1 MDAHNRGV
9 EYVNQGIRALPGG
22 GPATRVDAS
31 AHRLQWNENPF
42 DYPADLKEEVLQR
55 LANAQWSRYPL
66 GFRAYD
72 LMAALA
78 AHWSVTP
85 EMVVVGHGS
94 SDVIRLVCAAVL
106 RAGDHVVMPSPT
118 FLLYKRNAHIQDA
131 VVHEV
136 ALSPDDDFALP
147 VDDLIVCA
155 RTNQAKLVV
164 ICAPNNPT
172 GTVYAQADLRRVV
185 EESGA
190 LVLIDE
196 AYAEFC
202 SQNLRPL
209 LDEYDNLVLVR
220 TFSKAYSMAGV
231 RVGYGLA
238 APGLAA
244 ELQKLVNVFTLSPF
258 SETTAIV
265 ALDHHARFMDNVRKV
280 VAERERIAVGLAA
293 LPGVRVF
300 PSGANFLLVCPEQP
314 AREIHDYLLREHR
327 LLISDMGMNPELR
340 NYLRI
345 SVGTPEQND
354 LLLAGFAGFVHG
366 QSLAS

>member
-1 MDAHNRGV
+1 MTALHRGV
-9 EYVNQGIRALPGG
+9 GTINPGIRALPAS

-42 DYPADLKEEVLQR
+42 DYPPDLKEEVLQR
-55 LANAQWSRYPL
+55 LASAQWSRYPL
-66 GFRAYD
+66 GLRAYD
-72 LMAALA
+72 LMEKLA

-85 EMVVVGHGS
+85 DHVVVGHGS

-106 RAGDHVVMPSPT
+106 QAGDHVVMPSPT
-118 FLLYKRNAHIQDA
+118 FLLYKRNARILDA

-147 VDDLIVCA
+147 VDDLVACA
-155 RTNQAKLVV
+155 RTHAAKLVV

-172 GTVYAQADLRRVV
+172 GTIYAQADLRRVV

-202 SQNLRPL
+202 GQNLRPL

-238 APGLAA
+238 APELAA

-265 ALDHHARFMDNVRKV
+265 ALEHHARFMANVQAV
-280 VAERERIAVGLAA
+280 VAERMRMAHALDE

-300 PSGANFLLVCPEQP
+300 PSGANFLLVRPEQP
-314 AREIHDYLLREHR
+314 AGEIHDYLLRQHH
-327 LLISDMGMNPELR
+327 LLISDMSMNPELR
-340 NYLRI
+340 NHLRI
-345 SVGTPEQND
+345 SVGTAEQND
-354 LLLAGFAGFVHG
+354 LLLAAFAEFVNDRE
-366 QSLAS
+366 